1 MASQADLSGF
11 FNFKKN
17 IETLSNA
24 ERAVFDLYLEGY
36 SSQEVADKLFI
47 SINTVKSHNRRIYKK
62 LDISSKKELML
73 FAKMYTKDAK
83 EDGNAGEEG
92 GSTDDTKKHPA

>member
-1 MASQADLSGF
+1 MTGF
-11 FNFKKN
+11 ITFKNN
-17 IETLSNA
+17 IDTLSNA

-73 FAKMYTKDAK
+73 FAKMFSKDSA
-83 EDGNAGEEG
+83 AAEEG
-92 GSTDDTKKHPA
+92 AGGGKDSCGQEPEKS